1 MDLTVQHLKLLREVA
16 KRGTIAAAAE
26 GLGYTPSAVSQQLN
40 GLERS
45 TGVAVLERVGRN
57 VRLTDAGR
65 VLVSH
70 ADDLLAGLE
79 AAQAAI
85 EQVQSEVRGRLELSV
100 YESVAATLLPPL
112 LDRLA
117 ERYPDLTVATRQ
129 LEPDPAMEAIAAGDL
144 DLAFTIDYVETAP
157 GGRVRRETVLKD
169 EFFLVVA
176 DDDPVSDSKAA
187 LSAFADRIFISD
199 PVNVSCGRCVLNAC
213 RAAGFEPN
221 ILHQLEDYPAALRLV
236 ATGHGVSLIPHLGLI
251 HKPEGVRALAL
262 EDPVHRLVQVAFR
275 NSSENRPVIRAV
287 LETLHEV
294 ALELV
299 N

>member
-16 KRGTIAAAAE
+16 NRGTIAAAAE
-26 GLGYTPSAVSQQLN
+26 ALGYTPSAVSQQLN
-40 GLERS
+40 GLEKS

-117 ERYPDLTVATRQ
+117 LQYPELTVATRQ

-144 DLAFTIDYVETAP
+144 DLAFTIDYVQPATS
-157 GGRVRRETVLKD
+157 GKVLRETVLKD

-176 DDDPVSDSKAA
+176 DDDPITDSKIP
-187 LSAFADRIFISD
+187 LSAVADRVFISD
-199 PVNVSCGRCVLNAC
+199 PVDVSCGRCVLNAC
-213 RAAGFEPN
+213 RSAGFEPN
-221 ILHQLEDYPAALRLV
+221 ILHQLEDYPAVLRLV
-236 ATGHGVSLIPHLGLI
+236 ATGHGVALIPHLGLI

-262 EDPVHRLVQVAFR
+262 EEPVHRLVQVAFR
-275 NSSENRPVIRAV
+275 GSSEDRPVIRAV
-287 LETLHEV
+287 RETLREV
-294 ALELV
+294 AV
-299 N
+299 DVVG